1 MSHTIWR
8 RALGVAAGTAA
19 LTLGVAT
26 TASAHH
32 CYKVDWNAKAYEQ
45 QSTNKS
51 PWMPLSGLG
60 AMIIAEELGMP
71 ECSGYASVAIDHWM
85 EETGTT
91 TEPLIHMKATVGSGA
106 AYQGKTVKPFNYLG
120 EADFM
125 ILDKGLEMAIGQCMA
140 DQT

>member
-60 AMIIAEELGMP
+60 AMIIAEDIGMP
-71 ECSGYASVAIDHWM
+71 ECSGYASVAIAHWM
-85 EETGTT
+85 EETGTS
-91 TEPLIHMKATVGSGA
+91 TEPLIHMKATAGGGA
-106 AYQGKTVKPFNYLG
+106 AHRGKTVKPFAYLE
-120 EADFM
+120 EADFV
-125 ILDKGLEMAIGQCMA
+125 ILEEGLGMAIGQCMA
-140 DQT
+140 DQS